1 MRKLIRS
8 PLTWLVVAEMVVV
21 GALLVVA
28 WNVVGSSLRPVA
40 GALVQG
46 APPLAA
52 DSSVDTSSLPDIP
65 GLTGQGGRGPLP
77 GLNLYSAFWRSRLV
91 ELNRDQVLL
100 AQLEWR
106 LVHAAMSAAESYIKD
121 VVLPAIRRAER
132 AVA

>member
-1 MRKLIRS
+1 MRTFIRS

-40 GALVQG
+40 GALAQVT
-46 APPLAA
+46 PPVAT
-52 DSSVDTSSLPDIP
+52 DDTSPLPDIP
-65 GLTGQGGRGPLP
+65 GLTGEAGRGPLP
-77 GLNLYSAFWRSRLV
+77 GLNLDSAFWRSRLV

-106 LVHAAMSAAESYIKD
+106 LVHAAMGAAESYVRE
-121 VVLPAIRRAER
+121 VVLPAVRRAER

>member
-1 MRKLIRS
+1 MRTFIRS

-28 WNVVGSSLRPVA
+28 RNVVGSSLRPVA
-40 GALVQG
+40 GALAQVT
-46 APPLAA
+46 PPVAT
-52 DSSVDTSSLPDIP
+52 DDTSPLPDIP
-65 GLTGQGGRGPLP
+65 GLTGQAGRGPLP
-77 GLNLYSAFWRSRLV
+77 GLNLDSAFWRSRLV

-106 LVHAAMSAAESYIKD
+106 LVHAAMGAAESYVRE
-121 VVLPAIRRAER
+121 VVLPAVRRAER

>member
-1 MRKLIRS
+1 MRTFIRS

-40 GALVQG
+40 GALTQVT
-46 APPLAA
+46 PPVGT
-52 DSSVDTSSLPDIP
+52 DDTSPLPDIP
-65 GLTGQGGRGPLP
+65 GLTGQAGRGPLP
-77 GLNLYSAFWRSRLV
+77 GLNLDSAFWRSRLV

-106 LVHAAMSAAESYIKD
+106 LVHAGMGAAESYVRE
-121 VVLPAIRRAER
+121 VVLPAVRRAER

>member
-1 MRKLIRS
+1 MRTFIRS

-40 GALVQG
+40 GALAQVT
-46 APPLAA
+46 PPVAS
-52 DSSVDTSSLPDIP
+52 DDTSPLPDIP
-65 GLTGQGGRGPLP
+65 GLTGQAGRGPLP
-77 GLNLYSAFWRSRLV
+77 GLNLDSAFWRSRLV

-106 LVHAAMSAAESYIKD
+106 LVHAAMGAAESYVRE
-121 VVLPAIRRAER
+121 VVLPAVRRAER

>member
-1 MRKLIRS
+1 MRTFIRS
-8 PLTWLVVAEMVVV
+8 PLTWLVAAEMVVV

-28 WNVVGSSLRPVA
+28 WTIIGSTLHPVA
-40 GALVQG
+40 GAPVQA
-46 APPLAA
+46 APAVT
-52 DSSVDTSSLPDIP
+52 DNTIDTSPLPDIP

-77 GLNLYSAFWRSRLV
+77 GLNLNAMFWRSRLI

-106 LVHAAMSAAESYIKD
+106 LVHAAMEAAESYVRD
-121 VVLPAIRRAER
+121 VVVPAIWRAER